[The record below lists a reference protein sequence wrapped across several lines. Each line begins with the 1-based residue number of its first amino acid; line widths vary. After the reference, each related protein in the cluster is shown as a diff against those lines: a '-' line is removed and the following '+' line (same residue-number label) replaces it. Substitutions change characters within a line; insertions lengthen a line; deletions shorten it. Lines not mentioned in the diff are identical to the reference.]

1 MQWLQNVC
9 SGLAG
14 LFAAQPRAPA
24 QGSGE
29 HFELRMVVRQGLR
42 EERAKPPEQRD
53 PQRLLQLR
61 IQGLQLGIE
70 ECEVRGLSAAPRGL
84 SAAPRTAPG
93 RLRRSPG
100 GNLSTRP
107 EQSARELGLSPCS
120 LLLHS
125 SGPPCW
131 KAILVTGWPRP
142 VRHTAVWAVATQDGG
157 WLPLVQLGLNSTA
170 RGCGSYMKS

>member
-100 GNLSTRP
+100 GNLSTAPSSQRVSWD
-107 EQSARELGLSPCS
+107 SA
-120 LLLHS
+120 H
-125 SGPPCW
+125 
-131 KAILVTGWPRP
+131 
-142 VRHTAVWAVATQDGG
+142 VRSFCTVPGRHAGRQF
-157 WLPLVQLGLNSTA
+157 S
-170 RGCGSYMKS
+170 